1 MNSESPWAESA
12 QHFQQ
17 IFGQSWAQALESFQK
32 LDTGAKTPA
41 PAPLKLSQTKLQA
54 LQQQYLKEAGELWAQ
69 GVQGKPDIKDK
80 RFVGDGWANNPVAA
94 FSAAAYVSTR
104 GPGSIIGDEVLDFQ
118 VRNGTGYFHFS
129 IATSKVECKK

>member
-54 LQQQYLKEAGELWAQ
+54 LQQQYQLYGGDLKKFMARLPAPAAG
-69 GVQGKPDIKDK
+69 
-80 RFVGDGWANNPVAA
+80 AA
-94 FSAAAYVSTR
+94 SAPPSAPAVTASAAAPAEAASR
-104 GPGSIIGDEVLDFQ
+104 
-118 VRNGTGYFHFS
+118 
-129 IATSKVECKK
+129 